1 MASFAHTGRKLY
13 TDINYNGI
21 YDGVVE
27 RYQKDTHLLDYTW
40 YMNYTQDIVKDYV
53 ANNNELSVSI
63 VDDYGYMNAVIDYEN
78 DGMVD
83 VYFFDEENVSKEAL
97 AVYLINRVFVNAY
110 AIMLEM
116 IADDEDALSDDD
128 TILMDSDGE
137 DF

>member
-1 MASFAHTGRKLY
+1 
-13 TDINYNGI
+13 
-21 YDGVVE
+21 
-27 RYQKDTHLLDYTW
+27 
-40 YMNYTQDIVKDYV
+40 
-53 ANNNELSVSI
+53 
-63 VDDYGYMNAVIDYEN
+63 
-78 DGMVD
+78 MVD